1 MEYLLLVSWFL
12 GGRAISSYQVPFAT
26 RQACDVAL
34 ADLRNDASR
43 LNAPEATIRTMPAVP
58 PSGDRMTAPPLPP
71 QPSTSPM
78 LSAICINQR

>member
-34 ADLRNDASR
+34 ADLRNDASK
-43 LNAPEATIRTMPAVP
+43 LAAPEATIRTMPAVP
-58 PSGDRMTAPPLPP
+58 PSGDRLAAPPP
-71 QPSTSPM
+71 QPSTSPT

>member
-1 MEYLLLVSWFL
+1 MEYMLLVSWFL

-34 ADLRNDASR
+34 ADLRNDAGK
-43 LNAPEATIRTMPAVP
+43 LGAPEATIRTMPALP
-58 PSGDRMTAPPLPP
+58 ATGDRAASGPV
-71 QPSTSPM
+71 QPSLSPQ

>member
-1 MEYLLLVSWFL
+1 MEYMLLVSWFL

-34 ADLRNDASR
+34 ADLRNDASK
-43 LNAPEATIRTMPAVP
+43 LGAPEATIRTMPAMP
-58 PSGDRMTAPPLPP
+58 ATGDRPATTPA
-71 QPSTSPM
+71 QPSLSPQ

>member
-34 ADLRNDASR
+34 SDLRADAAR
-43 LNAPEATIRTMPAVP
+43 LGASDNTIRTLPGTPGGDRLAAPPAAVP
-58 PSGDRMTAPPLPP
+58 TAP
-71 QPSTSPM
+71 T

>member
-12 GGRAISSYQVPFAT
+12 GGQAISSYQVPFAT

-34 ADLRNDASR
+34 ADLRSDANR
-43 LNAPEATIRTMPAVP
+43 LGASDGTIRTLPGASGNDRLASP
-58 PSGDRMTAPPLPP
+58 PGPVS
-71 QPSTSPM
+71 SSPI

>member
-34 ADLRNDASR
+34 ADLRNDAGR
-43 LNAPEATIRTMPAVP
+43 LGAPEATLRTVP
-58 PSGDRMTAPPLPP
+58 VVPVPGDRPAPPTL
-71 QPSTSPM
+71 QPSLSPQ

>member
-1 MEYLLLVSWFL
+1 MSWFL

-34 ADLRNDASR
+34 SDLRADASR
-43 LNAPEATIRTMPAVP
+43 LAASDNTIRTLPGAA
-58 PSGDRMTAPPLPP
+58 GNDRLTAPPPP
-71 QPSTSPM
+71 AAPSTPT